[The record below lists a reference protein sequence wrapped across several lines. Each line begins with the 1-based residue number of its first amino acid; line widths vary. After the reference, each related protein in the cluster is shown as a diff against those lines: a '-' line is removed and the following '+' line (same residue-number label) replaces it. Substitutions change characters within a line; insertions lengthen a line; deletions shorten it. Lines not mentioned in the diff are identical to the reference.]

1 MRVYYGV
8 TVYEMYPSDLVSLK
22 FGFFTHKIAQIVD
35 MHDAMQYLTLSH
47 SSKFEKPVFW
57 PPRCATHQH

>member
-22 FGFFTHKIAQIVD
+22 FGFFKHKIAQIVD
-35 MHDAMQYLTLSH
+35 MHGAMQYLTFPP
-47 SSKFEKPVFW
+47 SKVLKV
-57 PPRCATHQH
+57 